1 MPATTS
7 TLKLPYP
14 LDSDRLEDFPTIA
27 KQSAQLIDQAATVSA
42 VVLPTFDNAWRHD
55 PDGGMV
61 RTVNGVSHLNIS
73 IVRTKDSFHMEAGGI
88 VDIYRVNNLVKVPS
102 TREWVMCGTL
112 FGPNVWP
119 MPVFLNNGL
128 VRVLCYG
135 PVDFVKGSTYRGSAV
150 WTA

>member
-1 MPATTS
+1 
-7 TLKLPYP
+7 
-14 LDSDRLEDFPTIA
+14 
-27 KQSAQLIDQAATVSA
+27 
-42 VVLPTFDNAWRHD
+42 
-55 PDGGMV
+55 MV

-73 IVRTKDSFHMEAGGI
+73 IVRVKDSFHMDANGI

-135 PVDFVKGSTYRGSAV
+135 PVDFVKDATYRGSAV